1 MCRASS
7 PRAELEASDP
17 SRRRGPPGRQ
27 PVGVRHGEQEAVRRQ
42 TAAQAAPKHG
52 SPSCRTASTRAF
64 ATGRCRRRGCERHGG
79 GRGLGP
85 WPTKSAVPHASWW
98 SWPERPPSFD
108 AWYGIGE
115 GWDVHAHPPSVGR
128 SLRSSNPVREG
139 HRSPGTGASRTWRLG
154 LWPKPS
160 GATPDLLVDARTP
173 EPAAGKRGDPP
184 PRSGAQTAFPLG
196 TFGRERPLEGGGQ
209 RVKTHL
215 APRPYQALGLGGRS
229 PPRPCC
235 PVRHRRPGGD
245 ERNSK
250 RPHGI
255 GESGVC
261 APSGVHCVH
270 RPPTSHARSST
281 AQVVGLSSESRPH
294 EPNRPPCVGALH
306 QPPTRLPARTL
317 RQRDAA
323 LHGGLQ
329 AAVFHEDPDITL
341 DDGPVDP
348 VDLAADFVV
357 EFGGVGISRPVGEH
371 RLRPAPLVRCPDDV
385 TP

>member
-1 MCRASS
+1 MIGREKRVLLRHYLEQGVPKAAIGS
-7 PRAELEASDP
+7 PGLLGGLPARDQWNGSDP
-17 SRRRGPPGRQ
+17 P
-27 PVGVRHGEQEAVRRQ
+27 
-42 TAAQAAPKHG
+42 
-52 SPSCRTASTRAF
+52 
-64 ATGRCRRRGCERHGG
+64 GG
-79 GRGLGP
+79 GDG
-85 WPTKSAVPHASWW
+85 
-98 SWPERPPSFD
+98 
-108 AWYGIGE
+108 
-115 GWDVHAHPPSVGR
+115 
-128 SLRSSNPVREG
+128 
-139 HRSPGTGASRTWRLG
+139 
-154 LWPKPS
+154 
-160 GATPDLLVDARTP
+160 
-173 EPAAGKRGDPP
+173 
-184 PRSGAQTAFPLG
+184 
-196 TFGRERPLEGGGQ
+196 
-209 RVKTHL
+209 RVKTRT
-215 APRPYQALGLGGRS
+215 APRPYQALGPGGRS

-261 APSGVHCVH
+261 ASSGVHCVH

-281 AQVVGLSSESRPH
+281 AQVVGFSSESRPH

-329 AAVFHEDPDITL
+329 AAVLHEDPDITL

-371 RLRPAPLVRCPDDV
+371 RLRSAPLVRCPDDDHDFDPAAAIPKRLPEFAV
-385 TP
+385 RGTPGAERRRGLVARIDVDEDGALGVKRDREPERGVAPEVPGRSPVDPPGQEPALDAERLEGGHLLRLGREPRQLGMIEHVVEREEASHEHFLGGNPPVADVLGA

>member
-1 MCRASS
+1 MYLLGKRFLLHYT
-7 PRAELEASDP
+7 RGP
-17 SRRRGPPGRQ
+17 SLVKARRRTIRQRIYFSRDQLMPLGGRAGDVTRSLAGVF
-27 PVGVRHGEQEAVRRQ
+27 VGGS
-42 TAAQAAPKHG
+42 TAFPLG
-52 SPSCRTASTRAF
+52 IIGTG
-64 ATGRCRRRGCERHGG
+64 ATPG
-79 GRGLGP
+79 GRGLG
-85 WPTKSAVPHASWW
+85 
-98 SWPERPPSFD
+98 
-108 AWYGIGE
+108 
-115 GWDVHAHPPSVGR
+115 
-128 SLRSSNPVREG
+128 
-139 HRSPGTGASRTWRLG
+139 
-154 LWPKPS
+154 
-160 GATPDLLVDARTP
+160 
-173 EPAAGKRGDPP
+173 
-184 PRSGAQTAFPLG
+184 
-196 TFGRERPLEGGGQ
+196 
-209 RVKTHL
+209 VKTHL
-215 APRPYQALGLGGRS
+215 APSPYQALGLGGRS

-235 PVRHRRPGGD
+235 LVRHRRPGGD

-261 APSGVHCVH
+261 ASSGVHCVH

-281 AQVVGLSSESRPH
+281 AQVVGFSSESRPH

-329 AAVFHEDPDITL
+329 AAVLHEDPDITL

-371 RLRPAPLVRCPDDV
+371 RLRPAPLVRCPDDDHDFDPAAAIPKRLPYPV
-385 TP
+385 QGSFVRASAGSSPLAA